1 MHRAHHPHFLA
12 SQPPTFFAVP
22 KSLSPPHSFRARTPI
37 CSFEAADV
45 GPFSTSNERLSRV
58 GYAYDIR
65 RAVFILPAFRTILF
79 HLVSFRFVSF
89 RLVSFP
95 DGLLHRY
102 VRRLLVSRALSGV
115 LAADMLP
122 SSQGLVIPWLFQA
135 LRHRC
140 GSSTLSTRRAS
151 CLICYARGPF
161 PHPPNCGSRF

>member
-1 MHRAHHPHFLA
+1 MHRAHHPHVLY

-22 KSLSPPHSFRARTPI
+22 NGLSPPHSFRARTPI

-45 GPFSTSNERLSRV
+45 GPFSTSNERLSQV

-65 RAVFILPAFRTILF
+65 RAVFILPALRTILF
-79 HLVSFRFVSF
+79 ISSRFVSF
-89 RLVSFP
+89 RLFSFP

-140 GSSTLSTRRAS
+140 GSSTLSTRHAS
-151 CLICYARGPF
+151 CLICYARRPF
-161 PHPPNCGSRF
+161 P